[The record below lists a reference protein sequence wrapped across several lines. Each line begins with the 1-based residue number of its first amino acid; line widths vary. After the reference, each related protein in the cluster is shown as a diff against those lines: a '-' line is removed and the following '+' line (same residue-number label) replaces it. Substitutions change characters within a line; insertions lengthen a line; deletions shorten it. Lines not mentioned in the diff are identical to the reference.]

1 MVHIYKSNL
10 SMYIIYGGMVSP
22 LPIML
27 GNEPSNHVRVP
38 LMTPHQT

>member
-10 SMYIIYGGMVSP
+10 FVYIIYSGMVSP

-27 GNEPSNHVRVP
+27 GKEQSNSVRVP
-38 LMTPHQT
+38 LMTPHQA

>member
-10 SMYIIYGGMVSP
+10 FVYIMYGGMVSP
-22 LPIML
+22 MPIML
-27 GNEPSNHVRVP
+27 SKEPSNHVGVP